1 MWALGLDGSKLSWQ
15 AFDFAAGLI
24 QRRNAGGRMCVMHV
38 AATGEKAELVPESL
52 KPGKLKSDV
61 ENRNIRLRLP
71 IQFSVQDRKD
81 GLSCGEQLQSMMEDL
96 EDDADGTKLEANCL
110 VIGSF
115 GRKEKGNEVLGHVPD
130 HTLKKLAA
138 DVFIVKQRPDSVPV
152 IPVAPKPVTWVVGTD
167 NSECARHA
175 LDTCLELMSPDDN
188 LWVFYAA
195 KYESFAKRVEAAQLE
210 EIEKAGRKGTFVFKH
225 VMGKANYADVL
236 CDFAY
241 EKQADVLVVGH
252 GGQSAKKR
260 PPRAD
265 GSGKL
270 VRTQTGPRLGSVTE
284 RCASE
289 AHCALLITKGSGRW
303 SMGADHALQKA
314 HSLKINPPAP
324 APEPE
329 AAE

>member
-1 MWALGLDGSKLSWQ
+1 MD
-15 AFDFAAGLI
+15 
-24 QRRNAGGRMCVMHV
+24 
-38 AATGEKAELVPESL
+38 SL
-52 KPGKLKSDV
+52 KGKTLFISGGS
-61 ENRNIRLRLP
+61 RGIGLAIALRAA
-71 IQFSVQDRKD
+71 RD
-81 GLSCGEQLQSMMEDL
+81 G
-96 EDDADGTKLEANCL
+96 AHI
-110 VIGSF
+110 VI
-115 GRKEKGNEVLGHVPD
+115 
-130 HTLKKLAA
+130 
-138 DVFIVKQRPDSVPV
+138 
-152 IPVAPKPVTWVVGTD
+152 
-167 NSECARHA
+167 
-175 LDTCLELMSPDDN
+175 
-188 LWVFYAA
+188 AA
-195 KYESFAKRVEAAQLE
+195 KTDTPNPKLPGTIHTAVE

-260 PPRAD
+260 PPRAGEHTPTPASRRPSSLGCVDHTVGLWVAD

-314 HSLKINPPAP
+314 HR
-324 APEPE
+324 
-329 AAE
+329 